1 MKLSTKKFGSI
12 ATAAVL
18 AGTMAFMP
26 ATALA
31 AQVSSNDTGAA
42 TQITKTWEVP
52 SPAQYSAS
60 EAFTFE
66 LTYNKDKVE
75 KVNGI
80 DTAIPT
86 KDGSDFTTS
95 NLVMNASDFEANG
108 TTYTAEK
115 TLADALSGVE
125 FSKPGKYYFTL
136 TEVPGTNQNIVYN
149 PTGVSYTVR
158 VNVVWHTDETGVP
171 TTTAQIDSVQ
181 LLNAAATDK
190 AGTAAFTNT
199 DPNGNLTVSK
209 TVKGAAANTNDE
221 FSFKAELKDKNG
233 TALAGSYKY
242 TKTDAS
248 GKTTTGTYKSDD
260 VFTLKSG
267 ETYKIE
273 NLPQG
278 ATYTVTETDAK
289 NYDSTDVA
297 DEDDTTAANVEKG
310 AGIPTG
316 KGSISADGQNDT
328 VDFTNN
334 KGFAAGTGITMNT
347 LPFVAVGVVAVAGG
361 AALVISRR
369 RHAGEDF

>member
-31 AQVSSNDTGAA
+31 ITVSPNDKGAA

-52 SPAQYSAS
+52 SDAQYSAT
-60 EAFTFE
+60 EAFTFR

-80 DTAIPT
+80 DTATPT

-95 NLVMNASDFEANG
+95 DLVMNGSEFKANG

-136 TEVPGTNQNIVYN
+136 TEVPGTNQNIHYN
-149 PTGVSYTVR
+149 PTNASYTVR

-221 FSFKAELKDKNG
+221 FTFQAELKDKNG
-233 TALAGSYKY
+233 AVLTGSYNY
-242 TKTDAS
+242 TKTTAD
-248 GKTTTGTYKSDD
+248 GTETGTYKSGKD
-260 VFTLKSG
+260 FKLKNG
-267 ETYKIE
+267 ETFRIE
-273 NLPQG
+273 NLPEG
-278 ATYTVTETDAK
+278 ANYTVTETETND
-289 NYDSTDVA
+289 YDSTDVA
-297 DEDDTTAANVEKG
+297 DEDNTTAANVKKD

-316 KGSISADGQNDT
+316 KGSISADGQNDK

-347 LPFVAVGVVAVAGG
+347 LPFVAVGVMAVAGG